1 LNLAEST
8 KRKTDAETRQI
19 EANTE
24 FIKAQTQQAKS
35 KPRFILTVVVVAAV
49 SIGTLTV
56 QIWQGHQ
63 SNVAKARDLAK
74 AAIDNQRA
82 AIDNESEKNSLFV
95 QAIESLKKAYPELTQ
110 AYEHIRELERE
121 RETDRKEIASLKQE
135 AFEKGILLIRNLK
148 FQLRASRLVR
158 LHQA

>member
-1 LNLAEST
+1 VHIRQGQQST
-8 KRKTDAETRQI
+8 
-19 EANTE
+19 
-24 FIKAQTQQAKS
+24 
-35 KPRFILTVVVVAAV
+35 
-49 SIGTLTV
+49 
-56 QIWQGHQ
+56 
-63 SNVAKARDLAK
+63 VAKARDLAK